1 MKNSIKRLLGGSVFA
16 SHLAAFFLR
25 NVAVVVAFHRV
36 NDLDDAD
43 PLAISVD
50 TFERHCRFF
59 SRYFTVVALRDLVD
73 KLEQGAPID
82 RHLAITFDDGYRD
95 NYENARPVLERLN
108 LPATFFIVSDWV
120 GTETVPPWDRQR
132 RVRHPWMGWDEVCD
146 LHARGFEIGAHTRTH
161 PDLGRASQAHAY
173 QEIAGA
179 RRVLEDRLGSPVRSF
194 AYPYGGP
201 EHLNEP
207 NRAIVRT
214 AGFKCCC
221 SDFGGINPAG
231 TDPFH
236 LRRVPITRWYAS
248 PHQFGFDVAFGR
260 SVLTG

>member
-16 SHLAAFFLR
+16 SNLATFFLR

-36 NDLDDAD
+36 NDVDDAD
-43 PLAISVD
+43 PLAVSVEA
-50 TFERHCRFF
+50 FERHCRFF

-95 NYENARPVLERLN
+95 NYENARPILEDLN

-120 GTETVPPWDRQR
+120 GTETVPPWDRKR
-132 RVRHPWMGWDEVCD
+132 RVRHPWMGWNEVRD

-161 PDLGRASQAHAY
+161 LDLGRASQAHALR
-173 QEIAGA
+173 EIAGA
-179 RRVLEDRLGSPVRSF
+179 RNVLEDRLGSPVRSF

-214 AGFKCCC
+214 AGFRCCC

-236 LRRVPITRWYAS
+236 LRRVPITRWYTS
-248 PHQFGFDVAFGR
+248 PLQFGFDVAFGR
-260 SVLTG
+260 SVLTS